1 MSENLAA
8 AIIVSVCACTF
19 GWAVWVIAANIRRSR
34 RSKQTADLHSRLLDR
49 FAGSQELIAFLE
61 GDAGRRYFDALES
74 DLRDPLSRILSG
86 IQFGVVLLLLG
97 VSLLAVRSRQTDEFT
112 RNALLFIGV
121 PGIALGVGFLVSAGI
136 SHRLCKSWGLLGK
149 NGR

>member
-1 MSENLAA
+1 MSENLDA
-8 AIIVSVCACTF
+8 AIIVSVFAFTF

-97 VSLLAVRSRQTDEFT
+97 VSLLAVRSRQTD
-112 RNALLFIGV
+112 R
-121 PGIALGVGFLVSAGI
+121 
-136 SHRLCKSWGLLGK
+136 
-149 NGR
+149 